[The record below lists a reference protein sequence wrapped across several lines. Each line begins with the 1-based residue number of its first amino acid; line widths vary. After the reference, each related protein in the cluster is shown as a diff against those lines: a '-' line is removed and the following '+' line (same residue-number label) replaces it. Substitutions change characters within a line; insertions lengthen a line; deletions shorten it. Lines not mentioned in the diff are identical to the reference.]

1 MRNIILALLAANILY
16 FLYQQ
21 LVEEPPESGVAVVD
35 EDALGPELDI
45 TDVPTADAVSD
56 TASATEVATATEPP
70 PELAASVGR
79 SCVTLGP
86 FVAANAADTAMKDAQ
101 DDGLRA
107 TTRATDGEV
116 FVGHWV
122 QIRDIP
128 DRDTGNEMIASLQ
141 EGGLGEAYLVE
152 TEDEGLKIS
161 LGLFGEMARAERV
174 ELQAKSLDLPADIV
188 PRMREAQVFYVDIGL
203 PPGRGAGN
211 LVAKYGEE
219 QVALRGE
226 ATCPEIG

>member
-1 MRNIILALLAANILY
+1 MRNILLALLAVNLLY
-16 FLYQQ
+16 FMYQQ
-21 LVEEPPESGVAVVD
+21 FADEPPESGVAVVD
-35 EDALGPELDI
+35 EDQLGPELAI
-45 TDVPTADAVSD
+45 TDVPADDAARID
-56 TASATEVATATEPP
+56 EPTEETEPP
-70 PELAASVGR
+70 VELSAVVGR

-86 FVAANAADTAMKDAQ
+86 FVANNAAQTAMTEARA
-101 DDGLRA
+101 DGLRA
-107 TTRATDGEV
+107 TKRTTDGEV

-122 QIRDIP
+122 QSRNIP
-128 DRDTGNEMIASLQ
+128 DRDSGNEMIAKLQ

-174 ELQAKSLDLPADIV
+174 ELQATSLDLPADIV
-188 PRMREAQVFYVDIGL
+188 PRMREAEVYFVDIGL

-211 LVAKYGEE
+211 LVEQYGEQ
-219 QVALRGE
+219 QVLLRDK